1 MEIFMRKGN
10 LDKIKKMN
18 EEIAVKGFNAVR
30 GNCSWVRNIHQP
42 AVKSPYKT
50 QDVENAFFVV

>member
-1 MEIFMRKGN
+1 MRKGN

-42 AVKSPYKT
+42 AVKWPYKT